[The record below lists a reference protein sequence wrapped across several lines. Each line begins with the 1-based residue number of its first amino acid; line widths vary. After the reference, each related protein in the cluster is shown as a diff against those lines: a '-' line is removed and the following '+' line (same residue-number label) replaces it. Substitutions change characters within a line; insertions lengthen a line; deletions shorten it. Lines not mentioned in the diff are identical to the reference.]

1 MGRRQHQEKRKDWLL
16 ALSSPVQK
24 PSTYGCFF
32 YVQNMQVE
40 IKFKRTGSHSVY
52 GNFAAGDVMRC
63 DKALA
68 EFYVRDGVAKYTAAP
83 EVAPEQPAKRGRKA
97 KE

>member
-1 MGRRQHQEKRKDWLL
+1 
-16 ALSSPVQK
+16 
-24 PSTYGCFF
+24 
-32 YVQNMQVE
+32 MQVE

-63 DKALA
+63 DAALA
-68 EFYVRDGVAKYTAAP
+68 AFYVRDGVAKYTEPKAVEP
-83 EVAPEQPAKRGRKA
+83 VVETAKRGRKA

>member
-1 MGRRQHQEKRKDWLL
+1 
-16 ALSSPVQK
+16 
-24 PSTYGCFF
+24 
-32 YVQNMQVE
+32 MQVE

-63 DKALA
+63 DAALA
-68 EFYVRDGVAKYTAAP
+68 EFYVRDGVAKYVQAP
-83 EVAPEQPAKRGRKA
+83 APVQEPVKRSRKA

>member
-1 MGRRQHQEKRKDWLL
+1 
-16 ALSSPVQK
+16 
-24 PSTYGCFF
+24 
-32 YVQNMQVE
+32 MQVE

-63 DKALA
+63 DSALA
-68 EFYVRDGVAKYTAAP
+68 EFYVRDGVAKYTTDPAQ
-83 EVAPEQPAKRGRKA
+83 VAEQVVETVSEPAKRGRKS

>member
-1 MGRRQHQEKRKDWLL
+1 
-16 ALSSPVQK
+16 
-24 PSTYGCFF
+24 
-32 YVQNMQVE
+32 MQVQ

-68 EFYVRDGVAKYTAAP
+68 EFYVRDGVAKYTETPAAP
-83 EVAPEQPAKRGRKA
+83 EMPEEAKPVVQKRKA
-97 KE
+97 K

>member
-1 MGRRQHQEKRKDWLL
+1 
-16 ALSSPVQK
+16 
-24 PSTYGCFF
+24 
-32 YVQNMQVE
+32 MQVE

-68 EFYVRDGVAKYTAAP
+68 DFYVRDGVAKYTETP
-83 EVAPEQPAKRGRKA
+83 VAQPVAEETKPAKRKGK
-97 KE
+97 

>member
-1 MGRRQHQEKRKDWLL
+1 
-16 ALSSPVQK
+16 
-24 PSTYGCFF
+24 
-32 YVQNMQVE
+32 MQVE

-63 DKALA
+63 DSALA
-68 EFYVRDGVAKYTAAP
+68 EFYVRDGVAKYTSAP
-83 EVAPEQPAKRGRKA
+83 VVEPKAEETQAEVAVEQPKRQRKS

>member
-1 MGRRQHQEKRKDWLL
+1 
-16 ALSSPVQK
+16 
-24 PSTYGCFF
+24 
-32 YVQNMQVE
+32 MQVE

-68 EFYVRDGVAKYTAAP
+68 AFYVRDGVAKYTVTP
-83 EVAPEQPAKRGRKA
+83 EPEPVAPVEEAQEQKPAKRKA
-97 KE
+97 K

>member
-1 MGRRQHQEKRKDWLL
+1 
-16 ALSSPVQK
+16 
-24 PSTYGCFF
+24 
-32 YVQNMQVE
+32 MQVE

-63 DKALA
+63 DSALA
-68 EFYVRDGVAKYTAAP
+68 ELYVRDGVAKYTEAKTDP
-83 EVAPEQPAKRGRKA
+83 VTEQAESTPVDQPKRQRKS

>member
-1 MGRRQHQEKRKDWLL
+1 
-16 ALSSPVQK
+16 
-24 PSTYGCFF
+24 
-32 YVQNMQVE
+32 MQVQ

-68 EFYVRDGVAKYTAAP
+68 EFYVRDGVAKYTEAP
-83 EVAPEQPAKRGRKA
+83 AVEAPVVEAPAEETKPVAKRKGK
-97 KE
+97 